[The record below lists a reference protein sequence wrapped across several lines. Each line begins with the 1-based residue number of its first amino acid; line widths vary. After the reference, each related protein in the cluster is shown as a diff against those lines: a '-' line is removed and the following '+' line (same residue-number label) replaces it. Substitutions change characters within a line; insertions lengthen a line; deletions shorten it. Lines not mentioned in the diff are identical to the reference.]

1 MYRATQPSY
10 FLIDRASVMQK
21 PSFYLITAAVLGL
34 HLCAGHA
41 EIVESKKIRCSY
53 EQLSSGHPDGIL
65 KRYCGRQI
73 ARIMGSEGATW
84 LERPERANEEGLDQL
99 IDKLQLRPGMKI
111 GDIGAGTGRLS
122 VFMANRVKPT
132 GQVWAVDVQPDMVA
146 FLKAKATKLG
156 KDYLVVGLSSP
167 TSPNIPSSTLDLAIM
182 VDVYHEL
189 EYPREFV
196 QNLMKSV
203 RPGGQ
208 IIFVEYRANDRTVPI
223 KPLHT
228 MTVDQVR
235 KEAEDIGLR
244 FDRADSSLPW
254 QHMIF
259 FRTPDAS
266 SK

>member
-1 MYRATQPSY
+1 
-10 FLIDRASVMQK
+10 MQK
-21 PSFYLITAAVLGL
+21 PSFYLIAALVFGFY
-34 HLCAGHA
+34 LCVGQA
-41 EIVESKKIRCSY
+41 ETIEANNSRCRY
-53 EQLSSGHPDGIL
+53 EQLSAGHPDGIL

-73 ARIMGSEGATW
+73 ARIMGSEGAAW
-84 LERPERANEEGLDQL
+84 LERPERDTEEGLDQL

-122 VFMANRVKPT
+122 VLMTNRVRPT
-132 GQVWAVDVQPDMVA
+132 GQVWAVDIQPEMVA
-146 FLKAKATKLG
+146 FLKANASKIG
-156 KDYLVVGLSSP
+156 KEHLVVALSSA
-167 TSPNIPSSTLDLAIM
+167 TSPNIPPSTLDLAIM

-189 EYPREFV
+189 EYPREFL

-203 RPGGQ
+203 KPGGQ
-208 IIFVEYRANDRTVPI
+208 IVFVEYRANDRKVPI

-254 QHMIF
+254 QHTIF